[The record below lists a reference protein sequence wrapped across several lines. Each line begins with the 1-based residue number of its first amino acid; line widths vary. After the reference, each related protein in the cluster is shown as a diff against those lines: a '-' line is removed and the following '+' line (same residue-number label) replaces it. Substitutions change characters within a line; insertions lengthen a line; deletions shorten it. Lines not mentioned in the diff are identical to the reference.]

1 MPLTYIIP
9 IGPYGSGKTT
19 LRKVF
24 ESGNY
29 SFLEKFG
36 LNKVDTFMQTCRDDL
51 FYQVRVLEKNG
62 ANKTRRILFDKK
74 NEFFQ
79 KIELEKELNGDKNI
93 VVYFDS
99 ANSKLGSR
107 CDLVKSVIPDN
118 VVLINFKCSDVEVL
132 LQRTMKRTSHPTF
145 PKEEGKQRDN
155 IEKGLPYI
163 EYGSVEEFESFGVS
177 SENVFLENVEF

>member
-36 LNKVDTFMQTCRDDL
+36 LNKVDTFMFTCRDDL
-51 FYQVRVLEKNG
+51 FHQVRVREKNG

-74 NEFFQ
+74 NKFFQ
-79 KIELEKELNGDKNI
+79 KVELESNGEKHT

-99 ANSKLGSR
+99 TNSKLGSR
-107 CDLVKSVIPDN
+107 CDLVKSVKPDN
-118 VVLINFKCSDVEVL
+118 IVLINFKCFDVEVL

-145 PKEEGKQRDN
+145 PREEEKQREN
-155 IEKGLPYI
+155 IEKVLPYI
-163 EYGSVEEFESFGVS
+163 EYGCVEEFESFGVS
-177 SENVFLENVEF
+177 SENVFLENIEF